1 MTYSRGYEKK
11 IATASALSSVGRNA
25 TQIGVWGEP
34 WDTLCSQIVR
44 ENFKE
49 YYEHERVVLRLEK
62 KKHLTDGEHNSL
74 IYHQKGMQKC
84 VDFFH
89 SYYGNLVAF
98 YKGDFLCDCMVNHR
112 VNVNKLKRSK
122 NY

>member
-1 MTYSRGYEKK
+1 MKSYETR
-11 IATASALSSVGRNA
+11 IANAYVLSSVGKNA
-25 TQIGVWGEP
+25 TAIGVYGEP

-49 YYEHERVVLRLEK
+49 YYEHERIVLKLSK
-62 KKHLTDGEHNSL
+62 KKHLTVGEQQSL
-74 IYHQKGMQKC
+74 TFHQKKMQKC

-98 YKGDFLCDCMVNHR
+98 YKGDFLCDCMVNHQ